1 MIRKKIDDK
10 IQILLKNSISKNER
24 SMFLIIGDKG
34 RDQISNL
41 HNFYSQINPGK
52 KLNIL
57 WCYKNELGFSNHARK
72 KMKKIKKQMN
82 KGVFELNDENAF
94 DLFISTADIKF
105 CYYHETQRILGTTFG
120 MLILQDFEAITPNL
134 LCRTIET
141 VQGGGV
147 IIFLLSNMTSLKQLY
162 TLSMDVHDRY
172 RTEKNKDI
180 EPRFNER
187 FILSLTSCK
196 NVLAV
201 DDELNLL
208 PITNNMKNMVIEEK
222 SIDESEDNIFISKRE
237 KELNDLKKSL
247 QNKNP
252 IGPLLN
258 LCKTV
263 DQAKAIMY
271 LVDVISE
278 KNPKNTVSLTSGRG
292 RGKSSSMGL
301 GVAGAVVYGYSNII
315 ITAPSPEN
323 LKTFF
328 EFLIKG
334 LNALNY
340 TEHKDYIIQEGT
352 GDFKGSII
360 SIDIIKDHKQTIKYI
375 LPTDILLFQL
385 AELLIIDEAAAIPL
399 NIVKRILPDCV
410 TFMASTIQGYEGTG
424 RSLSIK
430 LIDEMRNNQ
439 KMSGSRIL
447 KEISLSQAIR
457 YADNDPIELWLN
469 KLLILDATSAESFED
484 SLEDPSKL
492 ELYMVNRD
500 TLFSYHKGSE
510 AFLKKIMSLFVSS
523 HYKNSPNDLQL
534 LSDAPSHKIFVLC
547 KALDKQKKAKGLPDI
562 YCAIQ
567 VCEEGGISK
576 DVILT
581 NNKRGLKPSGDLI
594 PWTIS
599 EHYQDQEFAH
609 MTSIRIVRIACH
621 PDCQRMGY
629 GSKALELLSHYYEG
643 KFIKLDDDEE
653 IEESGDEKEKTG
665 KKKLKPLLSK
675 LEDIKPP
682 FIYYLGTSFGLTNT
696 LYNFWQKNGYKPL
709 YIAMNSNSITGEHSC
724 IMIKP
729 LNEGNIKLLTED
741 INTNNIN
748 QKIKWF
754 IPFSVDFKHRLT
766 SLLSFNFNKL
776 NIKLCLSIL
785 EPHITTSTANDDD
798 NGNEDDIAGNK
809 KDMKKSEIE
818 LFLTKFDFKRMELY
832 SRNMTNYNMIIDLI
846 PTIANLYFNKK
857 IYVPLSYIQAG
868 VLLGVGLQRKSFDE
882 IVQEFNIEINQLLA
896 MFNKMVKKF
905 VNYIKNVYQKDIEM
919 EEEKDYAEN
928 KEILKTKNEFG
939 KNILKEMQKE
949 LKGEGDKI
957 IEKDRETKKKYM
969 EEKLKKM
976 EQKQEL
982 TKKKRKREK
991 TKEKENNDDKKEK
1004 EKDSESD
1011 MSD

>member
-105 CYYHETQRILGTTFG
+105 CYYSETQRILGTTFG

-208 PITNNMKNMVIEEK
+208 PITDNMKNMSIQEK
-222 SIDESEDNIFISKRE
+222 TIDEEEENIFISKRE
-237 KELNDLKKSL
+237 KELNDLKKTL
-247 QNKNP
+247 QTKNP
-252 IGPLLN
+252 IGPLLS

-263 DQAKAIMY
+263 DQAKAIM
-271 LVDVISE
+271 LLIDIISE

-301 GVAGAVVYGYSNII
+301 AVAGGVVYGYSNII

-334 LNALNY
+334 LNVLNY
-340 TEHKDYIIQEGT
+340 VEHKDYIIQEGT
-352 GDFKGSII
+352 GEFKGSII
-360 SIDIIKDHKQTIKYI
+360 SIDIIKNHKQTIRYI

-447 KEISLSQAIR
+447 KEISLNQAIR

-469 KLLILDATSAESFED
+469 KLLILDATSADSFED
-484 SLEDPSKL
+484 SMEDPSKL
-492 ELYMVNRD
+492 ELYLVNRD

-547 KALDKQKKAKGLPDI
+547 KSLDKQKKAKGLPDI
-562 YCAIQ
+562 YCAVQ
-567 VCEEGGISK
+567 VCEEGGIPK

-599 EHYQDQEFAH
+599 DHYQDQEFAK

-629 GSKALELLSHYYEG
+629 GSKALDLLSQYYEG
-643 KFIKLDDDEE
+643 KFFKLEEDEE
-653 IEESGDEKEKTG
+653 MEETDEKKG
-665 KKKLKPLLSK
+665 KKKLKPLLNK

-682 FIYYLGTSFGLTNT
+682 FIYYLGTSFGLTNN

-741 INTNNIN
+741 INNNN

-754 IPFSVDFKHRLT
+754 SPFSIDFKHRLT

-785 EPHITTSTANDDD
+785 EPPITTSTANDKDD
-798 NGNEDDIAGNK
+798 NDNDEDNLENK
-809 KDMKKSEIE
+809 KDMKKNEIE

-846 PTIANLYFNKK
+846 PIIAHLYFNKK

-868 VLLGVGLQRKSFDE
+868 VLLGVGLQRKNFDE

-905 VNYIKNVYQKDIEM
+905 VGYIKNIYQKDIEL
-919 EEEKDYAEN
+919 EEEKDNEKN
-928 KEILKTKNEFG
+928 KEVLKTKKNEFSG
-939 KNILKEMQKE
+939 NILKEMQKE

-957 IEKDRETKKKYM
+957 LEKDRETRKKYM

-976 EQKQEL
+976 EKKEEM

-991 TKEKENNDDKKEK
+991 TQNKEDI
-1004 EKDSESD
+1004 ESD
-1011 MSD
+1011 NSYSI

>member
-1 MIRKKIDDK
+1 
-10 IQILLKNSISKNER
+10 
-24 SMFLIIGDKG
+24 
-34 RDQISNL
+34 
-41 HNFYSQINPGK
+41 
-52 KLNIL
+52 
-57 WCYKNELGFSNHARK
+57 
-72 KMKKIKKQMN
+72 
-82 KGVFELNDENAF
+82 
-94 DLFISTADIKF
+94 
-105 CYYHETQRILGTTFG
+105 
-120 MLILQDFEAITPNL
+120 
-134 LCRTIET
+134 
-141 VQGGGV
+141 
-147 IIFLLSNMTSLKQLY
+147 
-162 TLSMDVHDRY
+162 
-172 RTEKNKDI
+172 
-180 EPRFNER
+180 
-187 FILSLTSCK
+187 
-196 NVLAV
+196 
-201 DDELNLL
+201 
-208 PITNNMKNMVIEEK
+208 
-222 SIDESEDNIFISKRE
+222 
-237 KELNDLKKSL
+237 
-247 QNKNP
+247 
-252 IGPLLN
+252 
-258 LCKTV
+258 
-263 DQAKAIMY
+263 
-271 LVDVISE
+271 
-278 KNPKNTVSLTSGRG
+278 
-292 RGKSSSMGL
+292 
-301 GVAGAVVYGYSNII
+301 
-315 ITAPSPEN
+315 
-323 LKTFF
+323 
-328 EFLIKG
+328 
-334 LNALNY
+334 
-340 TEHKDYIIQEGT
+340 
-352 GDFKGSII
+352 
-360 SIDIIKDHKQTIKYI
+360 
-375 LPTDILLFQL
+375 
-385 AELLIIDEAAAIPL
+385 
-399 NIVKRILPDCV
+399 
-410 TFMASTIQGYEGTG
+410 
-424 RSLSIK
+424 
-430 LIDEMRNNQ
+430 
-439 KMSGSRIL
+439 
-447 KEISLSQAIR
+447 
-457 YADNDPIELWLN
+457 
-469 KLLILDATSAESFED
+469 
-484 SLEDPSKL
+484 
-492 ELYMVNRD
+492 
-500 TLFSYHKGSE
+500 
-510 AFLKKIMSLFVSS
+510 MSLFVSS

-741 INTNNIN
+741 INTNNNN

>member
-222 SIDESEDNIFISKRE
+222 AIDESEENIFISKRE

-263 DQAKAIMY
+263 DQAKAIMC
-271 LVDVISE
+271 LVDIISE

-643 KFIKLDDDEE
+643 KFIKLEDDEE

-729 LNEGNIKLLTED
+729 INEGNIKLLTED
-741 INTNNIN
+741 INTNNNN

-905 VNYIKNVYQKDIEM
+905 VNYIKNIYQKDIEM

-1004 EKDSESD
+1004 EKDSESG

>member
-10 IQILLKNSISKNER
+10 IQILLKNTISKNER

-41 HNFYSQINPGK
+41 HNFYSQLNPGK

-57 WCYKNELGFSNHARK
+57 WCYKNELNFSNHARK

-196 NVLAV
+196 NVLV
-201 DDELNLL
+201 LDDELNLL
-208 PITNNMKNMVIEEK
+208 PITDNMKKMNYEEK
-222 SIDESEDNIFISKRE
+222 TIDENESNIFITKRE
-237 KELNDLKKSL
+237 KELNDLKTSFL
-247 QNKNP
+247 NKNP

-258 LCKTV
+258 LCKTT
-263 DQAKAIMY
+263 DQAKATMCLI
-271 LVDVISE
+271 DIISE
-278 KNPKNTVSLTSGRG
+278 KNQKNTVSLTSGRG

-301 GVAGAVVYGYSNII
+301 AVAGAVVYGYSNII
-315 ITAPSPEN
+315 VTAPSPEN

-328 EFLIKG
+328 EFVIKG
-334 LNALNY
+334 LNSLNFI
-340 TEHKDYIIQEGT
+340 EHKDYIIQEGT

-360 SIDIIKDHKQTIKYI
+360 NIDIMKNHKQSIRYI
-375 LPTDILLFQL
+375 LPTDIILFQL
-385 AELLIIDEAAAIPL
+385 SELLIIDEAAAIPL

-410 TFMASTIQGYEGTG
+410 TFLASTIQGYEGTG

-430 LIDEMRNNQ
+430 LIDEMRSKQ
-439 KMSGSRIL
+439 KMGGARIL
-447 KEISLSQAIR
+447 KEISLTQAIR

-469 KLLILDATSAESFED
+469 KLLILDATTAESFED
-484 SLEDPSKL
+484 SMEDPSKL
-492 ELYMVNRD
+492 ELYLVNRD

-547 KALDKQKKAKGLPDI
+547 KSLDKQKKSKGLPDI

-581 NNKRGLKPSGDLI
+581 NNNRGLKPSGDLI

-599 EHYQDQEFAH
+599 EHFQDQEFAK
-609 MTSIRIVRIACH
+609 MTSIRVVRIACH
-621 PDCQRMGY
+621 PECQRMGY
-629 GSKALELLSHYYEG
+629 GTKALELLCKYYEG
-643 KFIKLDDDEE
+643 KFINIDIDNNM
-653 IEESGDEKEKTG
+653 EESDEDNKTDNKG

-675 LEDIKPP
+675 LEDVKPP
-682 FIYYLGTSFGLTNT
+682 FIYYLGTSFGLTNN
-696 LYNFWQKNGYKPL
+696 LYNFWQKNGYKAL
-709 YIAMNSNSITGEHSC
+709 YLAMNSNSITGEHSC

-729 LNEGNIKLLTED
+729 INEGNIKVLNEE
-741 INTNNIN
+741 INMD
-748 QKIKWF
+748 QKIIKWF
-754 IPFSVDFKHRLT
+754 EPFSSDFKHRFI

-776 NIKLCLSIL
+776 DIKLCLSIL
-785 EPHITTSTANDDD
+785 EPEVTTSTAKNNDNDD
-798 NGNEDDIAGNK
+798 NEYENK
-809 KDMKKSEIE
+809 KDMNKNEIE
-818 LFLTKFDFKRMELY
+818 LFITKFDFKRLELY
-832 SRNMTNYNMIIDLI
+832 SRNMTNYNNIIDLI
-846 PTIANLYFNKK
+846 PVIAHLYFNKK
-857 IYVPLSYIQAG
+857 IFVSLSYIQAG
-868 VLLGVGLQRKSFDE
+868 VLLGVGLQRKNFDD
-882 IVQEFNIEINQLLA
+882 IVKEFNIEINQLLA

-905 VNYIKNVYQKDIEM
+905 VNYIKNIYTKEIEY
-919 EEEKDYAEN
+919 EEEIDMNKN
-928 KEILKTKNEFG
+928 KEILKTKNENKG
-939 KNILKEMQKE
+939 NILKEMQKE
-949 LKGEGDKI
+949 LKSEGDKI
-957 IEKDRETKKKYM
+957 IEKDREVKKKYM

-976 EQKQEL
+976 EKKEEL
-982 TKKKRKREK
+982 MTKKKRKR
-991 TKEKENNDDKKEK
+991 DKKEDDDNDIDK
-1004 EKDSESD
+1004 NDKSESD
-1011 MSD
+1011 